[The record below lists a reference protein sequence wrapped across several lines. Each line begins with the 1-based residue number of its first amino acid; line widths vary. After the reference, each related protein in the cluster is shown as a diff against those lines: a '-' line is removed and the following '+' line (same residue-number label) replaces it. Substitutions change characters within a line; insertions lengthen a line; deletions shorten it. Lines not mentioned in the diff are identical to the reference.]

1 MHDEMHDE
9 MQDVRRRKTKRKREK
24 KYTSENFIQRKEDKI
39 VNFNKIAI
47 QSNEIRR
54 IFGQFLQM
62 ERKNIFKK
70 PIKRRFFEKST

>member
-1 MHDEMHDE
+1 MHGEMHG
-9 MQDVRRRKTKRKREK
+9 VRRRKTKRKREK

-39 VNFNKIAI
+39 VNFNKIAT

-54 IFGQFLQM
+54 IFRHFLQM

-70 PIKRRFFEKST
+70 PIKRRFF